1 MSKKYKILMFLA
13 NILIIPTIVLAE
25 DDKSYG
31 IMTNVL
37 NAILNAFSW
46 FGYAVALGIL
56 IWIGIKYML
65 SGANE
70 RANLKGTVSMYL
82 IGVALIVLCSTIAG
96 GVAKMANHNGEN
108 TAEGIVDE
116 GFRLAGIII
125 GSKGPTGD
133 PVKDMEDRLG
143 RELTDVE
150 KMILKDYEE
159 TNVLT
164 DQTRELLE
172 KLGREEGVV
181 PPTKEEKE
189 DNWVEEIDK
198 LGNTY
203 YVPEG
208 VVATYTNNAGKD
220 PTVSVPKESPDGKT
234 FKHWIVI
241 KKYGKGNN
249 KGIQAD
255 RYIETDRE
263 IVLKGS
269 DSASDNGLY
278 DYEIY
283 AVYQ

>member
-1 MSKKYKILMFLA
+1 MSRKYKILLLLT

-25 DDKSYG
+25 NDKSYG
-31 IMTNVL
+31 IMANVL

-56 IWIGIKYML
+56 MWIGIKYMM

-70 RANLKGTVSMYL
+70 RANLKGSVSMYL
-82 IGVALIVLCSTIAG
+82 IGVALIVLCSTIAS
-96 GVAKMANHNGEN
+96 GVAKLADYNGEN

-116 GFRLAGIII
+116 GFRLAGIVI

-133 PVKDMEDRLG
+133 FVKDMEDRLG
-143 RELTDVE
+143 RELTDIE
-150 KMILKDYEE
+150 KNILKDYEE
-159 TNVLT
+159 TKELT
-164 DQTRELLE
+164 DQAKNLLE
-172 KLGREEGVV
+172 KLGREEGLV
-181 PPTKEEKE
+181 PPTQEEKQDDWFGE
-189 DNWVEEIDK
+189 TDK

-203 YVPEG
+203 YVPKG
-208 VVATYTNNAGKD
+208 IVATHTNKVTKD

-249 KGIQAD
+249 KGLQAD